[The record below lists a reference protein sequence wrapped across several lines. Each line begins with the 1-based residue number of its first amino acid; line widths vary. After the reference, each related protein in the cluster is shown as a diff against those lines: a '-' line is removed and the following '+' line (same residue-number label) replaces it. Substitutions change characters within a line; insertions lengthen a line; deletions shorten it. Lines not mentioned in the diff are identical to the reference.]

1 MGKTAKIEKITGSK
15 ERTGPNGTVHY
26 ISVEM
31 DNGDK
36 GTIGKK
42 SKDALS
48 VGDELTYELVEK
60 EFNGNITYNIK
71 EVKENTFQKKSG
83 GYTRNYKADF
93 ISFAMSYAK
102 DLSVAGKID
111 MFVKKNNNE
120 IDLAICESADLI
132 YHWMCTKYDEIN
144 KPTQTQPITTQP
156 TTTDSFPF

>member
-1 MGKTAKIEKITGSK
+1 MSKTAKIVGITGTK

-102 DLSVAGKID
+102 DLAVAGKIVTTD
-111 MFVKKNNNE
+111 KDVD
-120 IDLAICESADLI
+120 IATCEVADTF
-132 YHWMCTKYDEIN
+132 YKRMCNTYDEIN
-144 KPTQTQPITTQP
+144 KPTQTQPTTTQP
-156 TTTDSFPF
+156 NTTEDLHF